1 MLLHYIAPGL
11 EDMFFVRALFVFI
24 LSALRYT
31 LFAGGAY
38 LLFYVW
44 KRRDWFYKK
53 IQQKYPEQRRIIYE
67 MRYSFTTFAIIAVV
81 ITAMIMLSQQGYTRL
96 YTDIAEYGWFYFFA
110 SFGIA
115 ALIHD
120 TYFYW
125 MHRLMHHPKL
135 FKHVHKVHHMSH
147 NPTPWAAFSFHPI
160 EAILEFGFV
169 PFMVIVFPFHPII
182 LVSFGIYMI
191 TLNVMGHLGFE
202 VFPKGFT
209 QHWFFR
215 WFNSSTHHNM
225 HHKHVNCNYGL
236 YYNVW
241 DYLMGTNHKKYHQTF
256 EEVANRP
263 KPAKE
268 PDAES
273 ADKDLKPAHA

>member
-1 MLLHYIAPGL
+1 MILQYVAPGL
-11 EDMFFVRALFVFI
+11 EDVLFFRAVMIFL
-24 LSALRYT
+24 LATLRYA
-31 LFAGGAY
+31 LFAGLAY
-38 LLFYVW
+38 LVFYVW

-67 MRYSFTTFAIIAVV
+67 IRYSLTTFAIIAVL
-81 ITAMIMLSQQGYTRL
+81 ITILTVLTKNGYTRL
-96 YTDIAEYGWFYFFA
+96 YTDIAEYGWPYFFI

-160 EAILEFGFV
+160 EALLEFGFV
-169 PFMVIVFPFHPII
+169 PFMVVLIPFHPII
-182 LVSFGIYMI
+182 LIVFGVYMI
-191 TLNVMGHLGFE
+191 TLNVMGHVGFE
-202 VFPKGFT
+202 MFPKGFT
-209 QHWFFR
+209 RHWFFR

-225 HHKHVNCNYGL
+225 HHKYVKCNYGL

-241 DYLMGTNHKKYHQTF
+241 DHIMGTNHNKYHETF

-263 KPAKE
+263 KPEAE
-268 PDAES
+268 DATEE
-273 ADKDLKPAHA
+273 LKPVHV